1 MSIYEND
8 ASKIYPALNPT
19 TSLQQEANPQNYRLA
34 KIREVELWFL
44 HKITEREKS
53 AKKMQLL
60 DTILNAVGSGL
71 ITRGYYN

>member
-1 MSIYEND
+1 MSLYEND
-8 ASKIYPALNPT
+8 ASKICPALNPT

-34 KIREVELWFL
+34 KISEVELWFL

-71 ITRGYYN
+71 ITRAYYN

>member
-1 MSIYEND
+1 MSLYEND

-34 KIREVELWFL
+34 KISEVEVCFL

-53 AKKMQLL
+53 SKKM
-60 DTILNAVGSGL
+60 
-71 ITRGYYN
+71 